1 MPVSRKGVIM
11 TDVPQFLG
19 RNLFDLDDYSA
30 AEILYILE
38 AAKGM
43 KEINLREYK
52 KIPTLRGKTVCTL
65 FVENS
70 TRTRMSFE
78 LAASRLSADVVS
90 FEAPISSLGK
100 GESLQ
105 DTIYTLDAMGIDL
118 YCFRHSSPGSPQ
130 LVHKYSGKPV
140 INGGDGRHAHP
151 TQALLDIFSIW
162 EKLGSL
168 EGLKVAIV
176 GDILN
181 SRVVRSN
188 MIGMRKLGASIT
200 VCGPRTLMPTG
211 IEEVYGCRVEYQLAE
226 ALRDADVVMGLRMQM
241 ERMTDGLFPSLEE
254 YSKYYVLSKDTIKYA
269 KEDALIM
276 HPGPMN
282 RGVEILPEIADGK
295 HSIIVEQV
303 ANGVAI
309 RMALMFLILGG
320 KA

>member
-1 MPVSRKGVIM
+1 MSDTPS
-11 TDVPQFLG
+11 FLG
-19 RNLFDLDDYSA
+19 RNVFDLDDYSPQ
-30 AEILYILE
+30 EIMYILE

-90 FEAPISSLGK
+90 FQASVSALQK

-105 DTIYTLDAMGIDL
+105 DTVYTLDAMGIDL
-118 YCFRHSSPGSPQ
+118 WCIRHSSPGSPQ

-162 EKLGSL
+162 EKLGDL
-168 EGLKVAIV
+168 RGVKITIV

-188 MIGMRKLGASIT
+188 LIGMKKLGMEVT
-200 VCGPRTLMPTG
+200 VCGPKTLMPG
-211 IEEVYGCRVEYQLAE
+211 KMEEVYGCKVSYNLRE
-226 ALRDADVVMGLRMQM
+226 ALKDADVVMGLRMQL
-241 ERMTDGLFPSLEE
+241 ERMTEGFFPSLEE
-254 YSKYYVLSKDTIKYA
+254 YSKHYVLSGETIRYA
-269 KEDALIM
+269 KQDALIM

-282 RGVEILPEIADGK
+282 RGVEILPEIADSH

-303 ANGVAI
+303 ANGVAV

>member
-1 MPVSRKGVIM
+1 MN
-11 TDVPQFLG
+11 PQFLG
-19 RNLFDLDDYSA
+19 RNVFDLDDYSRD
-30 AEILYILE
+30 EIMYILE

-43 KEINLREYK
+43 KEINTREYK

-78 LAASRLSADVVS
+78 LAANRLSADVVS
-90 FEAPISSLGK
+90 FQANVSALQK

-105 DTIYTLDAMGIDL
+105 DTVYTLNAMGIDL
-118 YCFRHSSPGSPQ
+118 YCLRHSSPGSPQ
-130 LVHKYSGKPV
+130 LVNKYSQKPV

-151 TQALLDIFSIW
+151 TQALLDIYSIW
-162 EKLGSL
+162 EKRGDIK
-168 EGLKVAIV
+168 GLKISIV
-176 GDILN
+176 GDILH

-188 MIGMRKLGASIT
+188 LIGMRKLGAKVT
-200 VCGPRTLMPTG
+200 VCGPKTLMPSNM
-211 IEEVYGCRVEYQLAE
+211 ESVYDCKVEYDLGK
-226 ALRDADVVMGLRMQM
+226 ALSGADVVMGLRMQL
-241 ERMTDGLFPSLEE
+241 ERMSEGLFPSLEE
-254 YSKYYVLSKDTIKYA
+254 YSKHYVLSKDTLKYA
-269 KEDALIM
+269 KGNALIM

-282 RGVEILPEIADGK
+282 RGVEILPEIADSK
-295 HSIIVEQV
+295 QSVIVEQV

>member
-1 MPVSRKGVIM
+1 M
-11 TDVPQFLG
+11 TSTPQFLG
-19 RNLFDLDDYSA
+19 RNVFDLDDYSA
-30 AEILYILE
+30 EEIMYILE
-38 AAKGM
+38 AARGM

-52 KIPTLRGKTVCTL
+52 KIPTLRGKTICTL
-65 FVENS
+65 IVENS

-90 FEAPISSLGK
+90 FQASISALQK

-105 DTIYTLDAMGIDL
+105 DTVYTLDAMGIDL
-118 YCFRHSSPGSPQ
+118 YCIRHSSPGSPQ

-168 EGLKVAIV
+168 NGLKVTIV

-188 MIGMRKLGASIT
+188 LIGMRKLGAMVT
-200 VCGPRTLMPTG
+200 VCGPKTLMPG
-211 IEEVYGCRVEYQLAE
+211 SMEEIYGCRVEYDLQT
-226 ALRDADVVMGLRMQM
+226 ALKDADVVMGLRMQL
-241 ERMTDGLFPSLEE
+241 ERQTEGLFPSLEE
-254 YSKYYVLSKDTIKYA
+254 YSKHYVLSRDTIKYA
-269 KEDALIM
+269 KKDALIM

-282 RGVEILPEIADGK
+282 RGIEILPEIADSNQ
-295 HSIIVEQV
+295 SIIVEQV
-303 ANGVAI
+303 ANGVAV

>member
-1 MPVSRKGVIM
+1 MSV
-11 TDVPQFLG
+11 TPQFLG
-19 RNLFDLDDYSA
+19 RNVFDLDDYSR

-52 KIPTLRGKTVCTL
+52 KIPTLRGKTICTL
-65 FVENS
+65 FVEDS

-78 LAASRLSADVVS
+78 LAANRLSADVVS
-90 FEAPISSLGK
+90 FQATVSSLQK

-105 DTIYTLDAMGIDL
+105 DTVYTLGAMGIDL
-118 YCFRHSSPGSPQ
+118 YCIRHSSPGSPQ

-168 EGLKVAIV
+168 DGLKITIV
-176 GDILN
+176 GDIMN

-188 MIGMRKLGASIT
+188 LIGMKKLGAEVT
-200 VCGPRTLMPTG
+200 VCGPRTLMPSG
-211 IEEVYGCRVEYQLAE
+211 MEEVYGCKVEYNLPR
-226 ALRDADVVMGLRMQM
+226 ALKDADVVMGLRMQM

-254 YSKYYVLSKDTIKYA
+254 YSKHYVLSKDTIKYA
-269 KEDALIM
+269 KKDALIM

-295 HSIIVEQV
+295 QSIIVEQV
-303 ANGVAI
+303 ANGVAV

>member
-1 MPVSRKGVIM
+1 MN
-11 TDVPQFLG
+11 PQFLG
-19 RNLFDLDDYSA
+19 RNVYDLDDYSRE
-30 AEILYILE
+30 EIMYILE

-43 KEINLREYK
+43 KEINTREYK
-52 KIPTLRGKTVCTL
+52 KIPTLRCKTICTL

-78 LAASRLSADVVS
+78 LAANRLSADVVS
-90 FEAPISSLGK
+90 FQASVSALQK

-105 DTIYTLDAMGIDL
+105 DTVYTLNAMGIDL
-118 YCFRHSSPGSPQ
+118 YCIRHSSPGSPQ

-162 EKLGSL
+162 EKLGGL
-168 EGLKVAIV
+168 EGLKITIV

-188 MIGMRKLGASIT
+188 LIGMKKLGADVT
-200 VCGPRTLMPTG
+200 VCGPRTLMPG
-211 IEEVYGCRVEYQLAE
+211 GMEDIYGCRVEYNLPE
-226 ALRDADVVMGLRMQM
+226 ALRDADVVMGLRMQL
-241 ERMTDGLFPSLEE
+241 ERMTEGLFPSLEE
-254 YSKYYVLSKDTIKYA
+254 YSKHYVLSKDTIKFA
-269 KEDALIM
+269 KKDALIM

-282 RGVEILPEIADGK
+282 RGVEILPEIADSD

-303 ANGVAI
+303 ANGVAV

-320 KA
+320 KL

>member
-1 MPVSRKGVIM
+1 MSV
-11 TDVPQFLG
+11 TPQFLG
-19 RNLFDLDDYSA
+19 RNVFDLDDYSK

-52 KIPTLRGKTVCTL
+52 KIPTLRGKTICTL

-78 LAASRLSADVVS
+78 LAANRLSADVVS
-90 FEAPISSLGK
+90 FQATVSSLQK

-105 DTIYTLDAMGIDL
+105 DTVYTLGAMGIDL
-118 YCFRHSSPGSPQ
+118 YCIRHSSPGAPQ

-162 EKLGSL
+162 EKLGSI
-168 EGLKVAIV
+168 EGLKITIV

-188 MIGMRKLGASIT
+188 LIGMKKLGAEVT
-200 VCGPRTLMPTG
+200 VCGPRTLMPSG
-211 IEEVYGCRVEYQLAE
+211 LEEVYGCKVEYNLPR
-226 ALRDADVVMGLRMQM
+226 ALKDADVVMGLRMQM
-241 ERMTDGLFPSLEE
+241 ERMTEGLFPSLEE
-254 YSKYYVLSKDTIKYA
+254 YSKHYVLSKDTIKYA
-269 KEDALIM
+269 KKDALIM

-295 HSIIVEQV
+295 QSIIVEQV

>member
-1 MPVSRKGVIM
+1 MNM
-11 TDVPQFLG
+11 ENTPQFLG
-19 RNLFDLDDYSA
+19 RNVFDLDDYSA
-30 AEILYILE
+30 EEIMYILE

-52 KIPTLRGKTVCTL
+52 KIPTLRGKTICTL

-90 FEAPISSLGK
+90 FQAEVSALQK

-105 DTIYTLDAMGIDL
+105 DTVYTLDAMGIDL
-118 YCFRHSSPGSPQ
+118 YCIRHSSPGSPQ

-162 EKLGSL
+162 EKLGDIR
-168 EGLKVAIV
+168 GLKITIV

-188 MIGMRKLGASIT
+188 LIGMKKLGAEVT
-200 VCGPRTLMPTG
+200 VCGPRTLMPSFM
-211 IEEVYGCRVEYQLAE
+211 EEVYGCKVQYDLQT
-226 ALRDADVVMGLRMQM
+226 ALKDADVVMGLRMQL
-241 ERMTDGLFPSLEE
+241 ERQTEGLFPSLEE
-254 YSKYYVLSKDTIKYA
+254 YTKHYVLSKDTIKFA
-269 KEDALIM
+269 KKDALIM

-282 RGVEILPEIADGK
+282 RGIEILPEIADSQQ
-295 HSIIVEQV
+295 SIIVEQV
-303 ANGVAI
+303 ANGVAV

>member
-1 MPVSRKGVIM
+1 MES
-11 TDVPQFLG
+11 TPQFIG
-19 RNLFDLDDYSA
+19 RSLYDLDDYSA
-30 AEILYILE
+30 DEIMYILE

-65 FVENS
+65 FVEDS

-90 FEAPISSLGK
+90 FQATVSSLRK

-105 DTIYTLDAMGIDL
+105 DTVNTLNAMGIDL
-118 YCFRHSSPGSPQ
+118 YCIRHSSPGSPQ
-130 LVHKYSGKPV
+130 LVHKYSRKPV

-162 EKLGSL
+162 ERLGNL
-168 EGLKVAIV
+168 NGIKITIV

-181 SRVVRSN
+181 SRVVRSDL
-188 MIGMRKLGASIT
+188 IGMTKLGMEVT
-200 VCGPRTLMPTG
+200 VCGPRTLMPANMEQ
-211 IEEVYGCRVEYQLAE
+211 IYGCKVEYDLAE
-226 ALRDADVVMGLRMQM
+226 ALKDADIVMGLRMQL
-241 ERMTDGLFPSLEE
+241 ERMTEGLFPSLEE
-254 YSKYYVLSKDTIKYA
+254 YSRHYVLSKETIKFA
-269 KEDALIM
+269 KKDALIM

-282 RGVEILPEIADGK
+282 RGIEILPEIADSEQ
-295 HSIIVEQV
+295 SIIVEQV
-303 ANGVAI
+303 ANGVAV

-320 KA
+320 KL

>member
-1 MPVSRKGVIM
+1 MESK
-11 TDVPQFLG
+11 PQFVG
-19 RNLFDLDDYSA
+19 RSLFDLEDYSA
-30 AEILYILE
+30 DEIMYILS
-38 AAKGM
+38 AAQGM

-65 FVENS
+65 FVEDS

-78 LAASRLSADVVS
+78 LAANRLSADVVS
-90 FEAPISSLGK
+90 FQASVSSLQK

-118 YCFRHSSPGSPQ
+118 YCVRHSSPGSPQ
-130 LVHKYSGKPV
+130 LVNKYSGKPV

-162 EKLGSL
+162 EHVGDLK
-168 EGLKVAIV
+168 GLKITIV

-188 MIGMRKLGASIT
+188 LIGMKKLGMEVT
-200 VCGPRTLMPTG
+200 VCGPRTLMPG
-211 IEEVYGCRVEYQLAE
+211 WLEDIFGCRVEYDLRE
-226 ALRDADVVMGLRMQM
+226 ALRDADVVMGLRMQL
-241 ERMTDGLFPSLEE
+241 ERMEEGLFPSLEE
-254 YSKYYVLSKDTIKYA
+254 YSKHYVLSKDTIQYA
-269 KEDALIM
+269 KKDALIM

-282 RGVEILPEIADGK
+282 RAVEILPEIADSS

-303 ANGVAI
+303 ANGVAV

-320 KA
+320 KL

>member
-1 MPVSRKGVIM
+1 M
-11 TDVPQFLG
+11 TNTPQFLG
-19 RNLFDLDDYSA
+19 RSVFDLDDYSA
-30 AEILYILE
+30 AEIMYILE

-52 KIPTLRGKTVCTL
+52 KIPTLRGKTICTL
-65 FVENS
+65 FIENS

-90 FEAPISSLGK
+90 FQANISALSK

-105 DTIYTLDAMGIDL
+105 DTVYTLDAMGIDL
-118 YCFRHSSPGSPQ
+118 YCIRHSSPGSPQ

-162 EKLGSL
+162 EKLGDIR
-168 EGLKVAIV
+168 GLKITIV

-188 MIGMRKLGASIT
+188 LIGMRKLGAEVT
-200 VCGPRTLMPTG
+200 VCGPRTLMPSYM
-211 IEEVYGCRVEYQLAE
+211 EEVYGCKVQYDLQT
-226 ALRDADVVMGLRMQM
+226 ALQDADVVMGLRMQL
-241 ERMTDGLFPSLEE
+241 ERQTEGLFPSLEE
-254 YSKYYVLSKDTIKYA
+254 YTKHYVLSKHTIRYA
-269 KEDALIM
+269 KKDALIM

-282 RGVEILPEIADGK
+282 RGIEILPEIADSQQ
-295 HSIIVEQV
+295 SIIVEQV
-303 ANGVAI
+303 ANGVAV

-320 KA
+320 KV

>member
-1 MPVSRKGVIM
+1 MDSI
-11 TDVPQFLG
+11 PQFVG

-30 AEILYILE
+30 EEIMYILE
-38 AAKGM
+38 AARGM
-43 KEINLREYK
+43 KEINLRQYK
-52 KIPTLRGKTVCTL
+52 KIPTLRGKTICTL

-90 FEAPISSLGK
+90 FQATVSSLQK

-105 DTIYTLDAMGIDL
+105 DTVYTLDAMGIDL
-118 YCFRHSSPGSPQ
+118 YCIRHSSPGSPQ

-168 EGLKVAIV
+168 EGLKITIV

-188 MIGMRKLGASIT
+188 LIGMKKLGADVT
-200 VCGPRTLMPTG
+200 VCGPRTLMPG
-211 IEEVYGCRVEYQLAE
+211 GMEDIYGCRVEYNLPE
-226 ALRDADVVMGLRMQM
+226 ALRDADVVMGLRMQL
-241 ERMTDGLFPSLEE
+241 ERMTEGLFPSLEE
-254 YSKYYVLSKDTIKYA
+254 YSKHYVLSKDTIKFA
-269 KEDALIM
+269 KKDALIM

-282 RGVEILPEIADGK
+282 RGVEILPEIADSD

-303 ANGVAI
+303 ANGVAV

-320 KA
+320 KL

>member
-1 MPVSRKGVIM
+1 M
-11 TDVPQFLG
+11 TSTPQFIG
-19 RNLFDLDDYSA
+19 RSVYDLDDYSA
-30 AEILYILE
+30 DEIMYILE

-65 FVENS
+65 FVEDS

-90 FEAPISSLGK
+90 FQASTSSLQK

-105 DTIYTLDAMGIDL
+105 DTVYTLDAMGIDL
-118 YCFRHSSPGSPQ
+118 YCIRHGSPGSPQ

-162 EKLGSL
+162 ERIGELR
-168 EGLKVAIV
+168 GLKITIV

-188 MIGMRKLGASIT
+188 LIGMKKLGMEVT
-200 VCGPRTLMPTG
+200 VCGPRTLMPG
-211 IEEVYGCRVEYQLAE
+211 NMEDIFGCRVEYDLRE
-226 ALRDADVVMGLRMQM
+226 ALRDADIVMGLRMQL
-241 ERMTDGLFPSLEE
+241 ERMTEGLFPSLEE
-254 YSKYYVLSKDTIKYA
+254 YSKHYVLSKDTIKYA
-269 KEDALIM
+269 KRDALIM

-282 RGVEILPEIADGK
+282 RGVEILPEIADSTQ
-295 HSIIVEQV
+295 SIIVEQV
-303 ANGVAI
+303 ANGVAV

-320 KA
+320 KI

>member
-1 MPVSRKGVIM
+1 MESK
-11 TDVPQFLG
+11 PQFVG
-19 RNLFDLDDYSA
+19 RSLFDLEDYSA
-30 AEILYILE
+30 DEIMYILS
-38 AAKGM
+38 AAQGM

-90 FEAPISSLGK
+90 FQATVSSLQK

-105 DTIYTLDAMGIDL
+105 DTVYTLDAMGIDL
-118 YCFRHSSPGSPQ
+118 YCIRHSSPGSPQ

-168 EGLKVAIV
+168 EGLKITIV

-188 MIGMRKLGASIT
+188 LIGMKKLGADVT
-200 VCGPRTLMPTG
+200 VCGPRTLMPG
-211 IEEVYGCRVEYQLAE
+211 GMEEIYGCRVEYNLPE
-226 ALRDADVVMGLRMQM
+226 ALKDADVVMGLRMQL
-241 ERMTDGLFPSLEE
+241 ERMTEGLFPSLEE
-254 YSKYYVLSKDTIKYA
+254 YSKHYVLSKDTIKFA
-269 KEDALIM
+269 KKDALIM

-282 RGVEILPEIADGK
+282 RGVEILPEIADSD

-303 ANGVAI
+303 ANGVAV

-320 KA
+320 KL

>member
-1 MPVSRKGVIM
+1 MQQDFNFINRSV
-11 TDVPQFLG
+11 
-19 RNLFDLDDYSA
+19 FDLDDYSA
-30 AEILYILE
+30 EEIMFILD

-65 FVENS
+65 FIENS

-90 FEAPISSLGK
+90 FQEATSALSK

-105 DTIYTLDAMGIDL
+105 DTVYTLNAMGIDL
-118 YCFRHSSPGSPQ
+118 YVIRHSSPGSPQ
-130 LVHKYSGKPV
+130 LVNKYSGKPV

-162 EKLGSL
+162 ERIGSIK
-168 EGLKVAIV
+168 GLKITIV

-188 MIGMRKLGASIT
+188 LIGMKKLGATVT
-200 VCGPRTLMPTG
+200 VCGPRTLMPG
-211 IEEVYGCRVEYQLAE
+211 QMEEVYGCKVEYDLKT
-226 ALRDADVVMGLRMQM
+226 ALKDADCVMGLRMQL
-241 ERMTDGLFPSLEE
+241 ERQTEGLFPSLEE
-254 YSKYYVLSKDTIKYA
+254 YTKHYVLSKDTIKWA
-269 KEDALIM
+269 KKDALIM

-282 RGVEILPEIADGK
+282 RGVEILPEIADSTQ
-295 HSIIVEQV
+295 SIIIEQV
-303 ANGVAI
+303 ANGVAV
-309 RMALMFLILGG
+309 RMALLFLILGG

>member
-1 MPVSRKGVIM
+1 M
-11 TDVPQFLG
+11 TSTPQFLG
-19 RNLFDLDDYSA
+19 RNVYDLDDYSA
-30 AEILYILE
+30 EEIMYILD

-78 LAASRLSADVVS
+78 LAANRLSADVVS
-90 FEAPISSLGK
+90 FQASISALQK

-105 DTIYTLDAMGIDL
+105 DTVYTLDAMGIDL
-118 YCFRHSSPGSPQ
+118 YCIRHSSPGSPQ
-130 LVHKYSGKPV
+130 MVHKYSGKPV

-162 EKLGSL
+162 EKLGDL
-168 EGLKVAIV
+168 NGLKITIV

-188 MIGMRKLGASIT
+188 LIGMKKLGMEVT
-200 VCGPRTLMPTG
+200 VCGPRTLMPG
-211 IEEVYGCRVEYQLAE
+211 NMEEIYGCRVEYNLRE
-226 ALRDADVVMGLRMQM
+226 ALRDADIVMGLRMQM

-254 YSKYYVLSKDTIKYA
+254 YSKHYVLSKDTIKYA
-269 KEDALIM
+269 KKDALIM

-282 RGVEILPEIADGK
+282 RGVEILPEIADSNQ
-295 HSIIVEQV
+295 SIIVEQV
-303 ANGVAI
+303 ANGVAV

>member
-1 MPVSRKGVIM
+1 M
-11 TDVPQFLG
+11 TDTPQFLG
-19 RNLFDLDDYSA
+19 RNVFDLDDYSA
-30 AEILYILE
+30 EEIMYILE
-38 AAKGM
+38 AARGM

-52 KIPTLRGKTVCTL
+52 KIPTLRGKTICTL

-90 FEAPISSLGK
+90 FQASISALQK

-105 DTIYTLDAMGIDL
+105 DTVYTLDAMGIDL
-118 YCFRHSSPGSPQ
+118 YCIRHSSPGSPQ

-168 EGLKVAIV
+168 NGLKVTIV

-188 MIGMRKLGASIT
+188 LIGMRKLGAMVT
-200 VCGPRTLMPTG
+200 VCGPKTLMPG
-211 IEEVYGCRVEYQLAE
+211 SMEEIYGCRVEYDLQT
-226 ALRDADVVMGLRMQM
+226 ALKDADVVMGLRMQL
-241 ERMTDGLFPSLEE
+241 ERQTEGLFPSLEE
-254 YSKYYVLSKDTIKYA
+254 YSKHYVLSRDTIKYA
-269 KEDALIM
+269 KKDALIM

-282 RGVEILPEIADGK
+282 RGIEILPEIADSQQ
-295 HSIIVEQV
+295 SIIVEQV
-303 ANGVAI
+303 ANGVAV

>member
-1 MPVSRKGVIM
+1 MEA
-11 TDVPQFLG
+11 TPQFLG
-19 RNLFDLDDYSA
+19 RNMYGLEDFT
-30 AEILYILE
+30 AEEIMYILD
-38 AAKGM
+38 AAKAM
-43 KEINLREYK
+43 KEINLRQFK

-65 FVENS
+65 FIEDS

-78 LAASRLSADVVS
+78 LAAKRLSADVVS
-90 FEAPISSLGK
+90 FATSISSLQK

-105 DTIYTLDAMGIDL
+105 DTIYTLGAMGIDL
-118 YCFRHSSPGSPQ
+118 YCIRHSSPGSPQ

-162 EKLGSL
+162 EHVGNLK
-168 EGLKVAIV
+168 GLKVTIV

-188 MIGMRKLGASIT
+188 LIGMKKLGMDVTI
-200 VCGPRTLMPTG
+200 CGPRTLMPPHMG
-211 IEEVYGCRVEYQLAE
+211 KLFGCRVQYELRE
-226 ALRDADVVMGLRMQM
+226 ALRDADIVMGLRMQF
-241 ERMTDGLFPSLEE
+241 ERMTEGLFPSLEE
-254 YSKYYVLSKDTIKYA
+254 YSKHYALTQETIKFA
-269 KEDALIM
+269 KSDALIM

-282 RGVEILPEIADGK
+282 RGIEILPEIADSK

-303 ANGVAI
+303 ANGVAV

-320 KA
+320 RL

>member
-1 MPVSRKGVIM
+1 ME
-11 TDVPQFLG
+11 PQFSG
-19 RNLFDLDDYSA
+19 RNVFDLDDYTR
-30 AEILYILE
+30 EDILHILE

-52 KIPTLRGKTVCTL
+52 KIPTLKGKTICTL

-78 LAASRLSADVVS
+78 LAANRLSADVVS
-90 FEAPISSLGK
+90 FQASVSALQK

-105 DTIYTLDAMGIDL
+105 DTVYTLNAMGIDL
-118 YCFRHSSPGSPQ
+118 YCLRHSSPGSPQ

-151 TQALLDIFSIW
+151 TQALLDIYSIW
-162 EKLGSL
+162 EKKGDLN
-168 EGLKVAIV
+168 GLKITIV

-188 MIGMRKLGASIT
+188 LIGMAKLGASVT
-200 VCGPRTLMPTG
+200 VCGPKTLMPG
-211 IEEVYGCRVEYQLAE
+211 SMENVYDCKVEYDLPR
-226 ALRDADVVMGLRMQM
+226 ALQDADVVMGLRMQL
-241 ERMTDGLFPSLEE
+241 ERMSEGLFPSLEE
-254 YSKYYVLSKDTIKYA
+254 YSKHYVLSNRTLKYA
-269 KEDALIM
+269 KPDALIM

-282 RGVEILPEIADGK
+282 RGVEILPEIADGE
-295 HSIIVEQV
+295 HSVIVEQV
-303 ANGVAI
+303 ANGVAV
-309 RMALMFLILGG
+309 RMALMFLILSG

>member
-1 MPVSRKGVIM
+1 MRRKGDDM
-11 TDVPQFLG
+11 SKTPQFLG
-19 RNLFDLDDYSA
+19 RNVFDLDDYSA
-30 AEILYILE
+30 EEIMYILE

-52 KIPTLRGKTVCTL
+52 KIPTLRGKTICTL
-65 FVENS
+65 FIENS

-78 LAASRLSADVVS
+78 LAANRLSADVVS
-90 FEAPISSLGK
+90 FQASISALSK

-105 DTIYTLDAMGIDL
+105 DTVYTLDAMGIDL
-118 YCFRHSSPGSPQ
+118 YCIRHSSPGSPQ

-162 EKLGSL
+162 EKLGDL
-168 EGLKVAIV
+168 QGLKITIV

-188 MIGMRKLGASIT
+188 LIGMRKLGAEVT
-200 VCGPRTLMPTG
+200 VCGPRTLMPSFM
-211 IEEVYGCRVEYQLAE
+211 EEVYGCKVEYDLQT
-226 ALRDADVVMGLRMQM
+226 ALKDADVVMGLRMQL
-241 ERMTDGLFPSLEE
+241 ERQTEGLFPSLEE
-254 YSKYYVLSKDTIKYA
+254 YTKHYVLSRHTIKYA
-269 KEDALIM
+269 KQDALIM

-282 RGVEILPEIADGK
+282 RGIEILPEIADSQQ
-295 HSIIVEQV
+295 SIIVEQV
-303 ANGVAI
+303 ANGVAV

>member
-1 MPVSRKGVIM
+1 MDSI
-11 TDVPQFLG
+11 PQFVG

-30 AEILYILE
+30 EEIMYILE
-38 AAKGM
+38 AARGM
-43 KEINLREYK
+43 KEINLRQYK

-90 FEAPISSLGK
+90 FQATVSSLQK

-105 DTIYTLDAMGIDL
+105 DTVYTLDAMGIDL
-118 YCFRHSSPGSPQ
+118 YCIRHSSPGSPQ

-168 EGLKVAIV
+168 EGLKITIV

-188 MIGMRKLGASIT
+188 LIGMKKLGADVT
-200 VCGPRTLMPTG
+200 VCGPRTLMPG
-211 IEEVYGCRVEYQLAE
+211 GMEDIYGCRVEYNLPE
-226 ALRDADVVMGLRMQM
+226 ALRDADVVMGLRMQL
-241 ERMTDGLFPSLEE
+241 ERMTEGLFPSLEE
-254 YSKYYVLSKDTIKYA
+254 YSKHYVLSKDTIKFA
-269 KEDALIM
+269 KKDALIM

-282 RGVEILPEIADGK
+282 RGVEILPEIADSD

-303 ANGVAI
+303 ANGVAV

-320 KA
+320 KL

>member
-1 MPVSRKGVIM
+1 MEA
-11 TDVPQFLG
+11 TPQFLG
-19 RNLFDLDDYSA
+19 RNMYGLEDFTAD
-30 AEILYILE
+30 EIMYILE
-38 AAKGM
+38 AAKAM
-43 KEINLREYK
+43 KEINLRQFK

-65 FVENS
+65 FIEDS

-78 LAASRLSADVVS
+78 LAAKRLSADVVS
-90 FEAPISSLGK
+90 FATSISSLQK

-105 DTIYTLDAMGIDL
+105 DTIYTLGAMGIDL
-118 YCFRHSSPGSPQ
+118 YCIRHSSPGSPQ

-162 EKLGSL
+162 EHVGNLK
-168 EGLKVAIV
+168 GLKVTIV

-188 MIGMRKLGASIT
+188 LIGMKKLGMDVTI
-200 VCGPRTLMPTG
+200 CGPRTLMPPHMG
-211 IEEVYGCRVEYQLAE
+211 KLFGCRVQYELRE
-226 ALRDADVVMGLRMQM
+226 ALRDADIVMGLRMQF
-241 ERMTDGLFPSLEE
+241 ERMTEGFFPSLEE
-254 YSKYYVLSKDTIKYA
+254 YSKHYALTQETIKFA
-269 KEDALIM
+269 KSDALIM

-282 RGVEILPEIADGK
+282 RGIEILPEIADSK

-303 ANGVAI
+303 ANGVAV

-320 KA
+320 RL

>member
-1 MPVSRKGVIM
+1 M
-11 TDVPQFLG
+11 TSTPQFVG
-19 RNLFDLDDYSA
+19 RNVFDLDDYSPS
-30 AEILYILE
+30 EIMYILE

-65 FVENS
+65 FVEDS

-78 LAASRLSADVVS
+78 LAANRLSADVVS
-90 FEAPISSLGK
+90 FQATISALQK

-105 DTIYTLDAMGIDL
+105 DTVYTLDAMGIDL
-118 YCFRHSSPGSPQ
+118 YCIRHSSPGSPQ

-140 INGGDGRHAHP
+140 INGGDGRHSHP

-162 EKLGSL
+162 EKRGNLDGM
-168 EGLKVAIV
+168 KITIV

-188 MIGMRKLGASIT
+188 LIGMKKLGAEVT
-200 VCGPRTLMPTG
+200 VCGPRTLMPG
-211 IEEVYGCRVEYQLAE
+211 NMEEVYGCKVEYNLRE
-226 ALRDADVVMGLRMQM
+226 ALRDADVVMGLRMQL
-241 ERMTDGLFPSLEE
+241 ERMTEGLFPSLEE
-254 YSKYYVLSKDTIKYA
+254 YSKHYVLSRHTVKYA
-269 KEDALIM
+269 KKDALIM

-282 RGVEILPEIADGK
+282 RGVEILPEIADSNQ
-295 HSIIVEQV
+295 SIIVEQV

>member
-1 MPVSRKGVIM
+1 M
-11 TDVPQFLG
+11 TNTPQFLG
-19 RNLFDLDDYSA
+19 RNVFDLDDYSA
-30 AEILYILE
+30 EEIMYILE

-52 KIPTLRGKTVCTL
+52 KIPTLRGKTICTL
-65 FVENS
+65 FIENS

-78 LAASRLSADVVS
+78 LAANRLSADVVS
-90 FEAPISSLGK
+90 FQASISALSK

-105 DTIYTLDAMGIDL
+105 DTVYTLDAMGIDL
-118 YCFRHSSPGSPQ
+118 YCIRHSSPGSPQ

-162 EKLGSL
+162 EKLGDL
-168 EGLKVAIV
+168 NGLKITIV

-188 MIGMRKLGASIT
+188 LIGMRKLGAEVT
-200 VCGPRTLMPTG
+200 VCGPRTLMPSYM
-211 IEEVYGCRVEYQLAE
+211 EEVYGCKVEYDLQT
-226 ALRDADVVMGLRMQM
+226 ALQDADVVMGLRMQL
-241 ERMTDGLFPSLEE
+241 ERQTEGLFPSLEE
-254 YSKYYVLSKDTIKYA
+254 YTKHYVLSRHTIKYA
-269 KEDALIM
+269 KQDALIM

-282 RGVEILPEIADGK
+282 RGIEILPEIADSQQ
-295 HSIIVEQV
+295 SIIVEQV
-303 ANGVAI
+303 ANGVAV